1 MATTSLAKTPG
12 GSRNQGNFVATRT
25 KKLAEAEKLP
35 KSEIIPPQQMEFI
48 EAYLIERNATAAA
61 IKAGYSKASAH
72 AQGCHLL
79 KTPKVRDELAR
90 RAMEIARQTNIE
102 GARVLEEIASIAFAP
117 ITKGYINANDKLK
130 ALDML
135 GIYLRLW
142 EGSAGNKTIQINIL
156 PSDRGL
162 I

>member
-1 MATTSLAKTPG
+1 MVTTALAKTG
-12 GSRNQGNFVATRT
+12 RSRNQTKFVATRSE
-25 KKLAEAEKLP
+25 KIAEANRRR
-35 KSEIIPPQQMEFI
+35 SEIISPQQMEFI
-48 EAYLIERNATAAA
+48 EAYLIERNATQAAL
-61 IKAGYSKASAH
+61 KAGYSKASAH
-72 AQGCHLL
+72 SSGCELL
-79 KTPKVRDELAR
+79 KLPKIRDELAR
-90 RAMEIARQTNIE
+90 RAMEIARKTEIE
-102 GARVLEEIASIAFAP
+102 GMRVLEEIASIAFAP
-117 ITKGYINANDKLK
+117 ITKGYITASDKLR